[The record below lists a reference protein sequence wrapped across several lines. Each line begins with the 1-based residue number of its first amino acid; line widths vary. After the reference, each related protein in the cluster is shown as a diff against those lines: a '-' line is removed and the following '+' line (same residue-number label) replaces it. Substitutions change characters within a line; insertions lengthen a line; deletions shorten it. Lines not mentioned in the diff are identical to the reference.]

1 MRKAMIHPNTL
12 NQSRRT
18 NRLANSFAL
27 AFVLAALT
35 LAAVPARAEAQAR
48 EMLNRLVQSQG
59 QNDPAARALT
69 RGRGFIDDSNWE
81 QAVSTLA
88 SFVAQYPA
96 DKNVDAALY
105 WLAYAHSKQGNLS
118 AAAAA
123 VDKLLQNYPR
133 SNWADD
139 AKKLR
144 LEVRARL
151 YPGNVDDVPENADDD
166 LRIIALR
173 ALCENDK
180 TGCSTRVNEVLRSN
194 NSPRVKEA
202 AIILLGR
209 YGGQEAV
216 PSLIQMART
225 ESNEKLRMRA
235 IRALGSTNDDRALD
249 VLREIAMGATYADE
263 SPTDSAIHALA
274 DHDSPRAVTIL
285 GEVATRGQ
293 NLRARTHSI
302 ELLSRRRGEAVVD
315 ELLRLYDAVPEV
327 EVKQYVLAAL
337 GNRRDPRALNKLVE
351 VARSGSDV
359 KLRAQAIRAI
369 PNRGEAE
376 DLTLLLSLYDSERDD
391 KLKDSLLQ
399 AIGQYQTE
407 RAYQKLEQVVSNK
420 AESLDRRKNAIS
432 ILSRSKDPKVLEF
445 LAGMLK

>member
-1 MRKAMIHPNTL
+1 MIHPNAL
-12 NQSRRT
+12 NFGT
-18 NRLANSFAL
+18 RLYGHAKSFAL
-27 AFVLAALT
+27 AFAFAALALAA
-35 LAAVPARAEAQAR
+35 PARAEAQAR
-48 EMLNRLVQSQG
+48 EMLNRLVQAQG
-59 QNDPAARALT
+59 QNDPAARAFT
-69 RGRGFIDDSNWE
+69 QGRGFIDDSKWD
-81 QAVSTLA
+81 QAAST
-88 SFVAQYPA
+88 FDRFINQYPS

-105 WLAYAHSKQGNLS
+105 WLAYAHSKQGNLP
-118 AAAAA
+118 AAASTI
-123 VDKLLQNYPR
+123 DRLLQNYPR

-144 LEVRARL
+144 LELRAKLDPRSF
-151 YPGNVDDVPENADDD
+151 DDVPENADDD

-180 TGCSTRVNEVLRSN
+180 AGCSTRVNEVLRSN

-209 YGGQEAV
+209 YGGTEAV
-216 PSLIQMART
+216 PALIQMARN
-225 ESNEKLRMRA
+225 EPNEKLRMRA
-235 IRALGSTNDDRALD
+235 IRALGDTNDERALE
-249 VLREIAMGATYADE
+249 VLREIAMSAAYADE

-274 DHDSPRAVTIL
+274 GHESPRAVTIL

-302 ELLSRRRGEAVVD
+302 ELLSRRRGDNVVD
-315 ELLRLYDAVPEV
+315 ELLRLYDTVPEV
-327 EVKQYVLAAL
+327 EVKQYILAAL
-337 GNRRDPRALNKLVE
+337 GNRRDPRALAKLIE
-351 VARSGSDV
+351 AARSAPDV

-369 PNRGEAE
+369 PNRGESE
-376 DLTLLLSLYDSERDD
+376 DLDVLLPLYDSERDE

-399 AIGQYQTE
+399 AIGQYQNE
-407 RAYQKLEQVVSNK
+407 RAYQKLEQVVRNTS
-420 AESLDRRKNAIS
+420 EPIERRKNAIS

>member
-1 MRKAMIHPNTL
+1 MIHPNAL
-12 NQSRRT
+12 NPGT
-18 NRLANSFAL
+18 RLYGHAKSFAL
-27 AFVLAALT
+27 AFAFAALALAA
-35 LAAVPARAEAQAR
+35 APARAEAQAR
-48 EMLNRLVQSQG
+48 EMLNRLVQAQG
-59 QNDPAARALT
+59 QNDPAARAFT
-69 RGRGFIDDSNWE
+69 QGRGFIDDSKWD
-81 QAVSTLA
+81 QAAST
-88 SFVAQYPA
+88 FDRFINQYPS

-105 WLAYAHSKQGNLS
+105 WLAYAHSKQGNLP
-118 AAAAA
+118 AAASTI
-123 VDKLLQNYPR
+123 DRLLQNYPR
-133 SNWADD
+133 SNWTDD

-144 LEVRARL
+144 LELRAKLDPRSF
-151 YPGNVDDVPENADDD
+151 DDVPENADDD

-180 TGCSTRVNEVLRSN
+180 AGCSTRVNEVLRSN

-209 YGGQEAV
+209 YGGTEAV
-216 PSLIQMART
+216 PALIQMSRN
-225 ESNEKLRMRA
+225 EPNEKLRMRA
-235 IRALGSTNDDRALD
+235 IRALGDTNDERALD
-249 VLREIAMGATYADE
+249 VLREIAMSAAYADE

-274 DHDSPRAVTIL
+274 GHESPRAVTIL
-285 GEVATRGQ
+285 GEVATRGR

-302 ELLSRRRGEAVVD
+302 ELLSRRRGDNVVD

-337 GNRRDPRALNKLVE
+337 GNRRDPRALAKLIE
-351 VARSGSDV
+351 AARSAPDV

-369 PNRGEAE
+369 PNRGESE
-376 DLTLLLSLYDSERDD
+376 DLDVLLPLYDSERDE

-399 AIGQYQTE
+399 AIGQYQNE
-407 RAYQKLEQVVSNK
+407 RAYQKLEQVVRNTS
-420 AESLDRRKNAIS
+420 EPIERRKNAIS

>member
-1 MRKAMIHPNTL
+1 MIHPNALKHST
-12 NQSRRT
+12 
-18 NRLANSFAL
+18 RLHGPAKSFAL
-27 AFVLAALT
+27 AFALAALA
-35 LAAVPARAEAQAR
+35 LAAAPARAEAQAR
-48 EMLNRLVQSQG
+48 EMLNRLVQAQG

-69 RGRGFIDDSNWE
+69 QGRSYIDDSKWE
-81 QAVSTLA
+81 QAASTLDR
-88 SFVAQYPA
+88 FVAQYPS

-105 WLAYAHSKQGNLS
+105 WLAYAHSKQGNLP
-118 AAAAA
+118 AAAST
-123 VDKLLQNYPR
+123 VDRLLQNYPR

-139 AKKLR
+139 ARKLR
-144 LEVRARL
+144 LEVRAKLNPR
-151 YPGNVDDVPENADDD
+151 GVVDDVPANADDD

-180 TGCSTRVNEVLRSN
+180 AGCSTRVSEVLRSN
-194 NSPRVKEA
+194 NTPRVKEA

-209 YGGQEAV
+209 YGGTEAV
-216 PSLIQMART
+216 PSLIQMSRT

-235 IRALGSTNDDRALD
+235 IRALGSTNDERALD
-249 VLREIAMGATYADE
+249 VLREIAMSATYADE

-293 NLRARTHSI
+293 NLRARTHSV
-302 ELLSRRRGEAVVD
+302 ELLSRRRGENVVD

-327 EVKQYVLAAL
+327 EVKQYVLASL

-351 VARSGSDV
+351 VARSSSEV

-369 PNRGEAE
+369 PNRGETE
-376 DLTLLLSLYDSERDD
+376 DLNLLLPLYDSERDE

-407 RAYQKLEQVVSNK
+407 RAYQKLEQVVRNP
-420 AESLDRRKNAIS
+420 AEPIERRKTAIN